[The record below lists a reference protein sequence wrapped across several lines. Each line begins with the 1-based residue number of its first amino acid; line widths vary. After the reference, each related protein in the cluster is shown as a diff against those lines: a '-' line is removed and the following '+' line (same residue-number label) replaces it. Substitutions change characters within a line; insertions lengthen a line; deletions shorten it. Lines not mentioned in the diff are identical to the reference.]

1 MLNHRRRCSNFLL
14 ASRDGHCCEQ
24 LVSLKNDNPATSPGS
39 QGSATGENGAQGSRD
54 NSRNANANPVTPQ
67 PATGDFGA
75 DPEAAA
81 GGKTPAAS
89 SVVANGNTV
98 VRDPAGGVVV
108 AGSTYAAGSTPQI
121 AGVPLSMTPDHVV
134 FGGSSYA
141 LPAAAPAAPI
151 LFGGQSI
158 VKAQGGGVIDGGSTL
173 AAGFQTVV
181 AGHTVSVGSSHGR
194 MAELPMIIPPF
205 GARTMDWPATSKGD
219 GVGAGISTMAPALGG
234 RAYALPSTIAGA
246 SATIEGHIVSA
257 SSSAAQVDGTTHA
270 LPMGPGAVLQQAP
283 NLAQELIAHSALI
296 LANGAV
302 ITAGGAPAVVDGTVL
317 AIPSGDIGLVVNGKT
332 IPLRALPLPTAAPS
346 TVFTVAGQTFTAAPS
361 GFAIGSQTL
370 TSGGSAVSLAGTVVS
385 LGPSWLEMGTSTIR
399 LTLGEQSADAAALG
413 ELIMGGLAPN
423 PTGSATNGSSVIPYM
438 GVGSRLGLNI
448 YFALGVGLGAVFVI
462 MML

>member
-24 LVSLKNDNPATSPGS
+24 LVSLKNDNPASSPGS
-39 QGSATGENGAQGSRD
+39 QGSAPGENGAQGSRD

-67 PATGDFGA
+67 PNTRDFGA

-89 SVVANGNTV
+89 SVVGNGNTV

-121 AGVPLSMTPDHVV
+121 AGVPLSMTPI

-141 LPAAAPAAPI
+141 LPAAPPAAPI

-181 AGHTVSVGSSHGR
+181 AGHTVSVSSSHGR

-257 SSSAAQVDGTTHA
+257 SSSAAQVYGTTHA

-317 AIPSGDIGLVVNGKT
+317 AIPSSDNGLIVNGKT
-332 IPLRALPLPTAAPS
+332 IPLTALPLPTAAPS

-370 TSGGSAVSLAGTVVS
+370 TSGGSAVSLAGMVVS
-385 LGPSWLEMGTSTIR
+385 LGPSWLEMGTSRIR

-413 ELIMGGLAPN
+413 GPIMGGLAAN
-423 PTGSATNGSSVIPYM
+423 STGSATNGSSVIPYM
-438 GVGSRLGLNI
+438 GEGSRLGLNI